1 VNLWTV
7 GCADPRKLHS
17 TPQQD
22 RMNLISGKGE
32 TRSRLP
38 AFSLFLPGTCPN
50 TRDRRTC
57 SSQPRRSG
65 SADGSIAD
73 SCRSRFLR
81 AWAFASWRPREVR
94 DSAIRSGSTVCSRQ
108 AVRPILSDHGCGG
121 RRAFFTNPARAD
133 GTSAA
138 SHIRRGASRRHRSC
152 QRRRA
157 RLYQGGCN
165 YIYDTYGRFP
175 GAIDAMHLMWVMQ
188 AHHIDTDY
196 YDRFFRPGAY
206 GSTHAVHIWCAPC
219 RRPPLEGPPSAR
231 DWIGNC

>member
-32 TRSRLP
+32 TSSRLP

-50 TRDRRTC
+50 SRDRRTC

-157 RLYQGGCN
+157 RLYQGGLQLHLRHLRPLSWRHRCN
-165 YIYDTYGRFP
+165 ASDVGDAGASHRYRLLRPLFP
-175 GAIDAMHLMWVMQ
+175 PRCLWIDPCGPHMV
-188 AHHIDTDY
+188 
-196 YDRFFRPGAY
+196 R
-206 GSTHAVHIWCAPC
+206 AV
-219 RRPPLEGPPSAR
+219 PPTAS
-231 DWIGNC
+231 